1 MSRTLWLITHRE
13 RPTSSS
19 IATAW
24 RHVCATIRAIT
35 LTYVSRR
42 LMTYKA
48 TGRLHKIFATEQKSS
63 SFSVRDFVIE
73 VPDDKFPQMVKFQLT
88 QDKCAL
94 IDDYS
99 EGDEICVDF
108 DLRGREW
115 NDKYFT
121 NLNAWRIDLANSQ
134 DSATQEMPNAGNAP
148 ELANNNFDDD
158 IPF

>member
-1 MSRTLWLITHRE
+1 M
-13 RPTSSS
+13 
-19 IATAW
+19 A
-24 RHVCATIRAIT
+24 
-35 LTYVSRR
+35 
-42 LMTYKA
+42 YKA
-48 TGRLHKIFATEQKSS
+48 TGRLHKIFETEQKSA

-73 VPDDKFPQMVKFQLT
+73 VADDKFPQMVKFQLT

-99 EGDEICVDF
+99 EGDEISVDF

-121 NLNAWRIDLANSQ
+121 NLNAWRIAQADAQDGDPKETHAPAGAPVAVIDDL
-134 DSATQEMPNAGNAP
+134 
-148 ELANNNFDDD
+148 DDD